1 VLNGRFKGG
10 YITRRYGQPERGIHA
25 VQLELCQCLY
35 MQESAPYAYLP
46 ERARLLQATLESM
59 VRAALK
65 ALEGLA
71 P

>member
-1 VLNGRFKGG
+1 
-10 YITRRYGQPERGIHA
+10 
-25 VQLELCQCLY
+25 